1 MLTHLDVR
9 KRFAQ
14 FWETHGHKEVP
25 PIPLV
30 PQNDPTTLF
39 TGSGMQQLV
48 PNLLGEPHPLG
59 TRLYNVQR
67 CIRAQDIDEVGDN
80 RHVTFFEM
88 MGNWSLGDYFKK
100 EQIDWLTTFLT
111 QKLGLNSTRL
121 YATIFK
127 GYTHVPQDTEA
138 EAIWKEQFN
147 NLLTKDFYVIG
158 VKEVTV
164 NTSPESGIKESDRIF
179 YYDVSKN
186 WWSRAGAPDTMPM
199 GEVGGPSSEVFV
211 DFDPQGALGIHA
223 QSRFAQSPCHP
234 NCDCG
239 RFIEIG
245 NSVFMEYV
253 KAEDGFFQPL
263 PKTNVDFGGGLE
275 RILMA
280 IQQKQDVF
288 ETDLFWPIVQ
298 TISSD
303 YSHHDD
309 ERKKHT
315 RIIADH
321 MRTVTHLAADGII
334 PGPKEQGYLMRTL
347 IRRAVRASHNLH
359 MDVTQLDEAV
369 RATQKIYAPVY
380 EHVGAPRIPEIVMD
394 EIRKYQ
400 NTLISGRKIIAS
412 FIKKKSHITGADVFN
427 LYQSIGVPEGEVADI
442 ARSLGATVDMI
453 GFEEAKRA
461 HASSSKAGS
470 EQKFKGGLADQSEQV
485 VKYHTATHLLHQAL
499 GDVLGASVRQEGSNI
514 TGERLRFDFYCAHKP
529 TPEELVQVANV
540 INQKINDALAVR
552 QIILPKE
559 EAQRIGAK
567 SFFKEKYPDMV
578 KVFMIGAS
586 DETLQMLSSK
596 PIITPRAPFAYS
608 IEFCGGPH
616 VSNTKDIGK
625 LDLYKFE
632 KIGTDLYRIYGK

>member
-59 TRLYNVQR
+59 TRLYNIQR
-67 CIRAQDIDEVGDN
+67 CVRAQDIDEVGDN
-80 RHVTFFEM
+80 RHDTFFEM
-88 MGNWSLGDYFKK
+88 MGNWSLGDYFKRDQLRWVFDLYTSK
-100 EQIDWLTTFLT
+100 AYGFGLDPS
-111 QKLGLNSTRL
+111 KLYVTVFGGDEKIPKDEES
-121 YATIFK
+121 IS
-127 GYTHVPQDTEA
+127 
-138 EAIWKEQFN
+138 IWKELFAE
-147 NLLTKDFYVIG
+147 K
-158 VKEVTV
+158 
-164 NTSPESGIKESDRIF
+164 GISA
-179 YYDVSKN
+179 DVGTAETFHSQQHITLYGAEKN
-186 WWSRAGAPDTMPM
+186 WWSRSGTPSQMPA
-199 GEVGGPSSEVFV
+199 GEVGGPDSEIFY
-211 DFDPQGALGIHA
+211 DFGEARKIHEA
-223 QSRFAQSPCHP
+223 AIVKDEKCNV

-239 RFIEIG
+239 RFLEIG
-245 NSVFMEYV
+245 NSVFVQYV
-253 KAEDGFFQPL
+253 KHADESLKEL
-263 PKTNVDFGGGLE
+263 PKKNVDFGGGLE
-275 RILMA
+275 RVLAA
-280 IQQKQDVF
+280 INNDPDMFKTDVF
-288 ETDLFWPIVQ
+288 SPIIQ
-298 TISSD
+298 TLTSEYDSQEAE
-303 YSHHDD
+303 S
-309 ERKKHT
+309 KKRM

-321 MRTVTHLAADGII
+321 LRTTIQLASDGVL
-334 PGPKEQGYLMRTL
+334 PNAKEQGYVMRSL
-347 IRRAVRASHNLH
+347 VRRAVLSANILSISNQQLVDAMRAVVRIFNTIDEETVTNVIVTELH
-359 MDVTQLDEAV
+359 KYA
-369 RATQKIYAPVY
+369 ATIERGKKELKKRLAKQP
-380 EHVGAPRIPEIVMD
+380 
-394 EIRKYQ
+394 
-400 NTLISGRKIIAS
+400 NII
-412 FIKKKSHITGADVFN
+412 IT
-427 LYQSIGVPEGEVADI
+427 GEVAFEI
-442 ARSLGATVDMI
+442 YQSTGLPPEVIVEIGNSVGALVKLA
-453 GFEEAKRA
+453 GFEEAKEKHSLLSR
-461 HASSSKAGS
+461 SGS

-529 TPEELVQVANV
+529 TPEELAQVAHL
-540 INQKINDALAVR
+540 INQKISDALTVR
-552 QIILPKE
+552 QVILPKE

-596 PIITPRAPFAYS
+596 PITTPRAPFAYS

-616 VSNTKDIGK
+616 VSNTQDIGK